1 MAALEIV
8 QSIFPAVWRF
18 FTDNEVPGLG
28 VPFSALFLGVLLVKL
43 SVSLI
48 SHALGIGGGTGYRSG
63 SAHNPRISNDR
74 KGDEY

>member
-18 FTDNEVPGLG
+18 FTDNTVPGLG
-28 VPFSALFLGVLLVKL
+28 VPFSALFVGILLAKL
-43 SVSLI
+43 SLLI
-48 SHALGIGGGTGYRSG
+48 VRHALGIGSGTGYRSG
-63 SAHNPRISNDR
+63 STRNPKISDSR